1 LASNQENTMNT
12 TLRLAAL
19 SMLAIVAAWTTAPH
33 ANAQSVAVAKNRV
46 VIQVSDAEP
55 AKWQLALNNARNIQA
70 DLGAANVEIEIVAY
84 GPGLGMLKRDSAA
97 ATRVE
102 EALTSGVKVFACGN
116 TMRAQ
121 KLTQPDMLPSISYVE
136 AGVVE
141 IMQKQQQGWAYIKP

>member
-1 LASNQENTMNT
+1 MSTAAK
-12 TLRLAAL
+12 LRRLSSISAIAIMAAC
-19 SMLAIVAAWTTAPH
+19 IAAPQAGAQSTTAP
-33 ANAQSVAVAKNRV
+33 KNRV

-55 AKWQLALNNARNIQA
+55 AKWNLALNNARNLQS

-84 GPGLGMLKRDSAA
+84 GPGLGMLKRESTV
-97 ATRVE
+97 ATRVD

-141 IMQKQQQGWAYIKP
+141 IMQKQQQGWAYIRP